1 MNPET
6 ILLSF
11 IGLRSLQHISERYLA
26 YLNKNYY
33 QDRTRLSKAA
43 EVLKINSDDLEKTK
57 SYSTDKYKFGAVSSW
72 ITLPIVL
79 LFIYFGGFTYLE
91 KFSMNINPWP
101 HNEIVTGLIF
111 IGGLSFLSSLLGMPF
126 ELYYTFS
133 LEQKHGFNRQS
144 LKGFFSDKLKGLL
157 LGSILGGGILY
168 LLLFIMNSMGSTWFI
183 YAWLTIFAFSL
194 LTAWLYPTLLAP
206 LFNKFSPLEEGEL
219 KDGIFTLAEK
229 INFKTDGISI
239 MDASTRS
246 SHGNAYFTGVFGK
259 RKSFY

>member
-33 QDRTRLSKAA
+33 QDQTRLSKAA

-101 HNEIVTGLIF
+101 NNEIVTGLLF
-111 IGGLSFLSSLLGMPF
+111 IVGGLIPSVRFLIYFLAGESSGHIQ
-126 ELYYTFS
+126 S
-133 LEQKHGFNRQS
+133 LILAARSPADSPGGACSSNSKGSRQS
-144 LKGFFSDKLKGLL
+144 AKYTDCQV
-157 LGSILGGGILY
+157 LY
-168 LLLFIMNSMGSTWFI
+168 KTGPVF
-183 YAWLTIFAFSL
+183 WLHT
-194 LTAWLYPTLLAP
+194 
-206 LFNKFSPLEEGEL
+206 
-219 KDGIFTLAEK
+219 
-229 INFKTDGISI
+229 
-239 MDASTRS
+239 
-246 SHGNAYFTGVFGK
+246 
-259 RKSFY
+259 